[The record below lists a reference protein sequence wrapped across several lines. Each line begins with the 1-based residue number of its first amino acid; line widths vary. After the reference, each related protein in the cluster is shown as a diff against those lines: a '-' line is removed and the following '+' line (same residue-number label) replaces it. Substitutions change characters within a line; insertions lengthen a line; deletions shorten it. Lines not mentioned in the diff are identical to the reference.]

1 MSLTVADLTLDGPA
15 ALAPMAGYTDA
26 GFRLLCR
33 EQGSALGVSEM
44 VSAEGLLRNVRVTGR
59 LMRIA
64 DGERPVGIQ
73 LYGHDPERVA
83 EAAEVTEE
91 LVAPD
96 LIDLNMGCP
105 VKKVVRKGAGAAL
118 MRDTA
123 RAVRMM
129 EGVKAR
135 VRCPVSAKIR
145 AGWSAEERNA
155 PDFAA
160 ALQDAGCDLITVH
173 ARTRSQV
180 HSGDADWDLI
190 RQLGEQLHIP
200 VVGNG
205 GVKTADDA
213 VALLRDTGI
222 PALMVG
228 RAAIGNP
235 WLFREIRAAIAGRT
249 AAPPTHD
256 EVRQAVTRH
265 LDALIQ
271 ANVEAG
277 LRGAEGRACAH
288 FRGHLV
294 KYTAGRHRSVALRRR
309 LNDLGDRAAI
319 LEALDDLFAE

>member
-1 MSLTVADLTLDGPA
+1 MSLVLANLELDGPA

-33 EQGSALGVSEM
+33 EQGSALGISEM
-44 VSAEGLLRNVRVTGR
+44 VSAEGLLRNVRVSGR

-73 LYGHDPERVA
+73 LYGPDPERVA
-83 EAAEVTEE
+83 EAAEVTEA

-129 EGVKAR
+129 EAVKAK
-135 VRCPVSAKIR
+135 VSCPVSAKIR

-155 PDFAA
+155 TEFAG

-190 RQLGEQLHIP
+190 RRLGEQLRIP
-200 VVGNG
+200 VIGNG
-205 GVKTADDA
+205 GVKTAEDA
-213 VALLRDTGI
+213 VAMLASTGI
-222 PALMVG
+222 PALMIG

-235 WLFREIRAAIAGRT
+235 WLFREIRAAVAGET
-249 AAPPTHD
+249 VAAPTAGELR
-256 EVRQAVTRH
+256 EVVTRH
-265 LDALIQ
+265 LDALIA

-277 LRGAEGRACAH
+277 LRDAEGRACAH

-294 KYTAGRHRSVALRRR
+294 KYTAGRHRSVAFRRR
-309 LNDLGDRAAI
+309 LNDLRDRETV
-319 LEALDDLFAE
+319 LSALDDVLGE